1 MLQKAPIADRCPKD
15 PGAGGLPEISVEG
28 GRGQSFQKNRFSI
41 KEINDWLDHAKQ
53 QIREE
58 IENLPVVQEFQ
69 NTAAAFEA
77 RVYAIRDQIANK
89 LGEKCVKKTVVRLG
103 HRVSRGRKNQSST
116 CSSSNRLPHG
126 SAKNA
131 SLRPMAATS
140 NGSAVIVTSR
150 ARNWATVSSTDG
162 TVKQKW

>member
-28 GRGQSFQKNRFSI
+28 GRGQSFQKIRLSI

-89 LGEKCVKKTVVRLG
+89 LGEKCVKKLSCV
-103 HRVSRGRKNQSST
+103 
-116 CSSSNRLPHG
+116 
-126 SAKNA
+126 
-131 SLRPMAATS
+131 
-140 NGSAVIVTSR
+140 
-150 ARNWATVSSTDG
+150 
-162 TVKQKW
+162 